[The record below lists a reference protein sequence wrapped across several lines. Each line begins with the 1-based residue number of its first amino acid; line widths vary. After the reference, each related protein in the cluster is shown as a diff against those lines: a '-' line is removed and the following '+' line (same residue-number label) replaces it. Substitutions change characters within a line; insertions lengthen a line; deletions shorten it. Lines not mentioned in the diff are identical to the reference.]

1 MWDKAIRSLNKLTE
15 SITMSLLLAMV
26 CLVLLQV
33 FSRILIG
40 SSFSWTNELA
50 RYMLVWL
57 VFLGGGIVFQ
67 HGAHIGMEALVE
79 KFSANIQRIIQI
91 LVSVICILFFIIL
104 IVIGTE
110 FSNTSMTLTSPALKI
125 PMGIVYSV
133 IPISGVLQ
141 IINVLDI
148 TFKIF
153 IRKNV

>member
-15 SITMSLLLAMV
+15 TITMSLLLAMV
-26 CLVLLQV
+26 CLVAMQV

-67 HGAHIGMEALVE
+67 QGAHIGMEALVE
-79 KFSANIQRIIQI
+79 KFSANIQRMIQA

-104 IVIGTE
+104 IVIGMD
-110 FSNTSMTLTSPALKI
+110 FSSTSMTLTSPALKI
-125 PMGIVYSV
+125 PMGIVYCV

-141 IINVLDI
+141 ILNVLDL
-148 TFKIF
+148 TLKIF
-153 IRKNV
+153 NRKNV